1 MSQKIRAFIAIE
13 LPDSVKTLLGQ
24 VQQELKSLGLKA
36 RWVRAQNI
44 HLTLKFLG
52 DINAGDIDS
61 IGNAMADAAAGCA
74 TLTLKIG
81 GIGFFPGIQRPRV
94 VWVGLGGDIPNLLNM
109 QRNLED
115 RLATVGFA
123 KEKRSFKA
131 HLTLGRFRQAANSDT
146 VHRILKDFIDL
157 GSHQFMAGRIT
168 LFKSVLK
175 PSGAV
180 YSPLRQ
186 TALNND
192 Q

>member
-13 LPDSVKTLLGQ
+13 LPDSIKSLLDQ
-24 VQQELKSLGLKA
+24 VQQELKSLRLKA
-36 RWVRAQNI
+36 RWVRSENI

-52 DINAGDIDS
+52 DIDAGEIDN
-61 IGNAMADAAAGCA
+61 IGGAMAGTAADSVPLA
-74 TLTLKIG
+74 LNIG
-81 GIGFFPGIQRPRV
+81 GIGFFPGIKRPRV
-94 VWVGLGGDIPNLLNM
+94 VWIGLGGEIPNLLNL

-115 RLATVGFA
+115 RLAAVGFA

-131 HLTLGRFRQAANSDT
+131 HLTLGRMRQAANPDT
-146 VHRILKDFIDL
+146 VRRILKEYIEIGD
-157 GSHQFMAGRIT
+157 HQFTADRIT

-186 TALNND
+186 TELLE
-192 Q
+192 